1 MLGIQDKNWIIE
13 LQVGVSIKSNHSSQI
28 LSTWLIDKKSTM
40 SIDYQHFVSFKT
52 LPKIHKAV
60 YNKNIF

>member
-13 LQVGVSIKSNHSSQI
+13 LQVGVSIKNNYSSQI

-40 SIDYQHFVSFKT
+40 SIDNQHPVSNET
-52 LPKIHKAV
+52 LSKIHK
-60 YNKNIF
+60 